1 LVVVVFFFFFF
12 EEAVEKSPSRRHRL
26 LFPISRP
33 PFETETYLEL
43 KTVAAA
49 AAAARRRAAL
59 RGTST
64 AAIAGVTALATEEG
78 LASGIIIIF
87 LASSEEEKFLF
98 LSSLARRGRR
108 LPFFFFF
115 SRPFPFSFRFE
126 IRIGEGKK
134 ETNPPKLSFIFV
146 LVVSMVRD
154 REETKRNEERKERGP
169 LRLLCPPGGRAA
181 VFSFSLLT
189 FPPSLSLDPLPLSL
203 SLPPQV
209 QVLVRVPAAEKQ
221 QKQKQKQKQQG
232 IVHKKPHFEL
242 LEGCQPQTTV
252 ADLKRQVP
260 EFFFHLLLGL
270 SSPSSAS
277 SSISSF
283 SSPSSSILHGERERK
298 RDRPSLTFAPL
309 SLFSISFKQIAAK
322 GYTSGSF
329 DLPPRSQRLELA
341 GRALADDA
349 ATLGT
354 LGLAEAFVE
363 QVAGF
368 VVFDTEDEEEGKAAG
383 KGT

>member
-1 LVVVVFFFFFF
+1 
-12 EEAVEKSPSRRHRL
+12 
-26 LFPISRP
+26 
-33 PFETETYLEL
+33 
-43 KTVAAA
+43 
-49 AAAARRRAAL
+49 
-59 RGTST
+59 
-64 AAIAGVTALATEEG
+64 
-78 LASGIIIIF
+78 
-87 LASSEEEKFLF
+87 
-98 LSSLARRGRR
+98 
-108 LPFFFFF
+108 
-115 SRPFPFSFRFE
+115 
-126 IRIGEGKK
+126 
-134 ETNPPKLSFIFV
+134 
-146 LVVSMVRD
+146 MVRD
-154 REETKRNEERKERGP
+154 REKRKRNEERKERGT

-189 FPPSLSLDPLPLSL
+189 FSPSLSLDPLPLSL

-221 QKQKQKQKQQG
+221 QKQEQKQKQQG

-270 SSPSSAS
+270 SSPSSSRS
-277 SSISSF
+277 SSSSSF

-322 GYTSGSF
+322 GYASGSF

>member
-1 LVVVVFFFFFF
+1 MFLSSSPHIFFFFFF
-12 EEAVEKSPSRRHRL
+12 PDRFPSPS
-26 LFPISRP
+26 
-33 PFETETYLEL
+33 
-43 KTVAAA
+43 V
-49 AAAARRRAAL
+49 L
-59 RGTST
+59 RYVQ
-64 AAIAGVTALATEEG
+64 AK
-78 LASGIIIIF
+78 
-87 LASSEEEKFLF
+87 EK
-98 LSSLARRGRR
+98 R
-108 LPFFFFF
+108 
-115 SRPFPFSFRFE
+115 
-126 IRIGEGKK
+126 IR
-134 ETNPPKLSFIFV
+134 TLQSYFFIFV

-154 REETKRNEERKERGP
+154 REKRKRNEERGP
-169 LRLLCPPGGRAA
+169 LRLLCPPGGHAA

-189 FPPSLSLDPLPLSL
+189 FPPSLSLDPLSL
-203 SLPPQV
+203 SLLPQV

-221 QKQKQKQKQQG
+221 QKQKQKQQG

-322 GYTSGSF
+322 GYASGSF

>member
-1 LVVVVFFFFFF
+1 
-12 EEAVEKSPSRRHRL
+12 
-26 LFPISRP
+26 
-33 PFETETYLEL
+33 
-43 KTVAAA
+43 
-49 AAAARRRAAL
+49 
-59 RGTST
+59 
-64 AAIAGVTALATEEG
+64 

-87 LASSEEEKFLF
+87 FASSGRRKVFVFVRAGAPGAAPPIFFLF
-98 LSSLARRGRR
+98 L
-108 LPFFFFF
+108 F
-115 SRPFPFSFRFE
+115 SRPFLFSFRFE
-126 IRIGEGKK
+126 IRTGEGKK
-134 ETNPPKLSFIFV
+134 ETNPLKLSFIFV

-154 REETKRNEERKERGP
+154 REKRKRNEERKERGT

-189 FPPSLSLDPLPLSL
+189 FSPSLSLDPLPLSL

-221 QKQKQKQKQQG
+221 QKQEQKQKQQG

-270 SSPSSAS
+270 SSPSSSRS
-277 SSISSF
+277 SSSSSF

-322 GYTSGSF
+322 GYASGSF